1 MADIYLFF
9 KEGIKS
15 YIEQSFSKYSK
26 NTDIIFDKNFDNKFL
41 HPLFINDISLYK
53 NLIQKNKL
61 KAEIWRLIGDLLDQ
75 KIEQILTECQKI
87 IIDMKNKVLKYSEKI
102 RKSNKAIEIYEEKI
116 KETGDRINN
125 IYTFNKNTNNENQ
138 NNKEEKE
145 DLSDTQCKQYDSS
158 FNKTLINDI
167 EKYNRKIEEEKK
179 LLKINDS
186 KLKHREKYS
195 AIGDINFLKIEI
207 MRISLNILINEINN
221 QELKN
226 QNYNKENS
234 YKLINDYI
242 CDFIDKS
249 EKIKD
254 IAYIGHYKFLR
265 AYVIEEAL
273 IINLDGYKDI
283 NKIFLKQLLN
293 SINEIKNKYSNSHIS
308 NLIKNIEK
316 LISNPDTFLC
326 PNAFQILKEASF
338 KKIKPRSRNN
348 SFDKNDLTNNNTNFK
363 NEKNRKIDEYLN
375 LNKEEKSDSDED
387 EEGYQKKLSHIISFR
402 NSSIHNNNSNSNL
415 IQNNINFQSQ
425 SSLGLIESNKY
436 RSYPNESAF
445 SNNSLIYLEN
455 HNGTNMLNSSK
466 MSLDDS
472 MSIQGLYR
480 SGSCSELLGINSR
493 LVSQLPSVRNTKQEK
508 DKNNLEFKK
517 KIKMKKIPM
526 QRKNSNEKL
535 DKIFRKEFRKM
546 VNNNFYSNENE
557 KNKEKNTTATET
569 KKNLISEE
577 KIDSKKTKSN
587 ILVAKT
593 PIKTESEN
601 VKEKIKNEKVL
612 KETGIKRNLE
622 LLFNQQTDK

>member
-1 MADIYLFF
+1 
-9 KEGIKS
+9 
-15 YIEQSFSKYSK
+15 
-26 NTDIIFDKNFDNKFL
+26 
-41 HPLFINDISLYK
+41 
-53 NLIQKNKL
+53 
-61 KAEIWRLIGDLLDQ
+61 
-75 KIEQILTECQKI
+75 
-87 IIDMKNKVLKYSEKI
+87 
-102 RKSNKAIEIYEEKI
+102 
-116 KETGDRINN
+116 
-125 IYTFNKNTNNENQ
+125 
-138 NNKEEKE
+138 
-145 DLSDTQCKQYDSS
+145 
-158 FNKTLINDI
+158 
-167 EKYNRKIEEEKK
+167 
-179 LLKINDS
+179 
-186 KLKHREKYS
+186 
-195 AIGDINFLKIEI
+195 

-273 IINLDGYKDI
+273 IINIDGYKDI

-308 NLIKNIEK
+308 DLIKNIEK

-387 EEGYQKKLSHIISFR
+387 EEGYQKKLSHIISFK

>member
-15 YIEQSFSKYSK
+15 YIEQSFLKYSK

-61 KAEIWRLIGDLLDQ
+61 KAEIWRLIGDLLDK

-167 EKYNRKIEEEKK
+167 EKYNQKIEEEKK
-179 LLKINDS
+179 LLKKNDS

-326 PNAFQILKEASF
+326 HNAFQILKEASF

-387 EEGYQKKLSHIISFR
+387 EEGYKKKLSHIISFR

-517 KIKMKKIPM
+517 KIKMKKIPV